1 MQGKAAR
8 LRRNGHCALRTS
20 LKLRASACSQT
31 CHRHVLLAQGSSA
44 PVEDWALHLADQ
56 QQLAFLHESAQS
68 ALLSPSD
75 NWSHLLGFAG
85 AAGCAAPDSDSAGLA
100 EASVI
105 TNSNG
110 SAREPL
116 CQRHGLQEAS
126 APQRGS
132 ATQRGAGRRLSPPSQ
147 CSLNLSAAQDTSQ
160 VHWQRR
166 LLSKG
171 GGVRKAA
178 GHGLCF
184 HPALPSSVLT
194 MAKSCQT
201 PTLQRERLQE
211 SLCHVAGCPPPQ
223 RVLATSPALCLA
235 GRRES

>member
-1 MQGKAAR
+1 MGAAR
-8 LRRNGHCALRTS
+8 CEP
-20 LKLRASACSQT
+20 ASNYAPLLA
-31 CHRHVLLAQGSSA
+31 HRHVLLAQGSSA

-75 NWSHLLGFAG
+75 NWGHLLGFAA
-85 AAGCAAPDSDSAGLA
+85 AAGCAAPAPDSDSAGLA

-132 ATQRGAGRRLSPPSQ
+132 ATQRGAGQCSSPPSQ
-147 CSLNLSAAQDTSQ
+147 CSLNLSA
-160 VHWQRR
+160 
-166 LLSKG
+166 G
-171 GGVRKAA
+171 
-178 GHGLCF
+178 
-184 HPALPSSVLT
+184 
-194 MAKSCQT
+194 
-201 PTLQRERLQE
+201 
-211 SLCHVAGCPPPQ
+211 
-223 RVLATSPALCLA
+223 
-235 GRRES
+235 